1 MTQVAI
7 GLLLGVMM
15 ASAWLGVA
23 GFLRLRTT
31 LDRVHCV
38 TFVNAAAG
46 LALVATAFVADGASD
61 RALKILLMV
70 AVSLVSGAALS
81 HATGRALLLRGSAP
95 EAAAAARL
103 AVVADT
109 ADADGARG

>member
-7 GLLLGVMM
+7 GLLLGVMV

-46 LALVATAFVADGASD
+46 LALVATAFVSDGASD

-95 EAAAAARL
+95 EAARL